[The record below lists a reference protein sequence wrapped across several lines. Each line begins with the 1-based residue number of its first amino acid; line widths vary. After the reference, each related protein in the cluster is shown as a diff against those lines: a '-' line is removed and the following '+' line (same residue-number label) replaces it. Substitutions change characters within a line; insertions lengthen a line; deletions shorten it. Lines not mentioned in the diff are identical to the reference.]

1 MTLNKQNNNT
11 GLIAHQSL
19 SVQLALTGHSFLI
32 THTHTKEV
40 LFFCETIFEQTTTPE
55 ELLTHLTQKINDT
68 PELNNNFD
76 DVVLIHCNDMATN
89 VPKSLFDP
97 QKAAEYLKFNSKIL
111 ATDFIAFDT
120 VHTQDIITV
129 YTPYV
134 NVNNFFFDT
143 YGSFSYYHATTKLL
157 ETILNSPID
166 ITTPKVHVHVF
177 KDSFTCIVSKDSKL
191 QLCNTYSYKT
201 PEDFIYYI
209 LFCYEQLELK
219 PETDTVTLSGA
230 ITKDDSLYTLLF
242 TYVRHVNFEP
252 NNKGVDIKDTPK
264 HQQFIISNI

>member
-11 GLIAHQSL
+11 GPIAHQSL

-40 LFFCETIFEQTTTPE
+40 LFFCETIFEQAITPE

-68 PELNNNFD
+68 PELKNNFNN
-76 DVVLIHCNDMATN
+76 VVLIHCNDMATS

-111 ATDFIAFDT
+111 ATDFIAFDQ
-120 VHTQDIITV
+120 VQTQDIITV
-129 YTPYV
+129 YAPYI

-143 YGSFSYYHATTKLL
+143 YGSFSYYHATTNLL
-157 ETILNSPID
+157 DAVLNSPCEAD
-166 ITTPKVHVHVF
+166 KPKIHVHVF
-177 KDSFTCIVSKDSKL
+177 KDSFTCIVAKNNKL
-191 QLCNTYSYKT
+191 QLCNTYSFKT

-209 LFCYEQLELK
+209 LFCYEQLGLTT
-219 PETDTVTLSGA
+219 ETDAITLSGA
-230 ITKDDSLYTLLF
+230 ITKDDSLYALLY
-242 TYVRHVNFEP
+242 TYVRHINFEP
-252 NNKGVDIKDTPK
+252 NNKGVEIKDTPK